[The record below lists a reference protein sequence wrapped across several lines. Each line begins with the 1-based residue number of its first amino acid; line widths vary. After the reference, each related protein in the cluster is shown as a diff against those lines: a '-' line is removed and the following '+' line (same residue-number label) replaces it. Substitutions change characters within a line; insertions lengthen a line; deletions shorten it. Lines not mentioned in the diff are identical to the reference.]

1 MHYHTSSLNWS
12 SVLRTNPTAAILL
25 LDVGSTDV
33 DAGLLS
39 HALFGVALYSVSEDT
54 MVTEDLDSPVIISLA
69 QMPPTSSSASNK
81 PVSMHHNK
89 G

>member
-1 MHYHTSSLNWS
+1 MYYHISSLNWS
-12 SVLRTNPTAAILL
+12 SVLHTNPTTAIVL

-39 HALFGVALYSVSEDT
+39 HVLFGVASYPVSEES
-54 MVTEDLDSPVIISLA
+54 MVTEDSDSPVIMSLA